1 MPVSAPTARLLAA
14 LLAGTHVAVALG
26 AQRAPGAPASPE
38 TPLTVARAAM
48 RAVTADSVAAAG
60 DRWRMAA
67 IADPRAIAPR
77 LALAV
82 LARGTYDHAAARAW
96 FDSAARVAGDDP
108 RWRAGVAREASQAA
122 LLRGDF
128 VQAHEAALR
137 AVADSAAL
145 PRDEHAW
152 SRFQELVTRRRRGG
166 RVVAATLDSV
176 AALASPADS
185 LLAVRL
191 MCTRLGADAA
201 RARTRVDSA
210 VALALAAGDPQAA
223 GTCLVQLGALL
234 TDRGTPPVAYRAFMQ
249 ADSLFVRA
257 RDPGGRAAA
266 NQRASYVL
274 VQVGAV
280 QEARQRLSLAI
291 TEATRAADAPVLAWA
306 AMNVAQTDLLVGD
319 RVGATAAVQRA
330 IALHRQ
336 TGDVP
341 GLATAEGFLAQLRLD
356 LGEFDEAERYY
367 RAQRA
372 IFENQG
378 DVPRVLHV
386 LAAQAN
392 VAAQRG
398 RRAESRALLD
408 TLALRAG
415 TEHAAAWR
423 ASLPLYRA
431 RLALMAGD
439 GAVARQELLA
449 ARAVFDQRQALF
461 RHEVDARLAWAT
473 LLTGDTL
480 EAIRTLERADG
491 ELERFRATLSAGAL
505 RTVAGGRVGSWGGA
519 ADDTDRLLA
528 ALVPTRHLGA
538 AFTIAERSRT
548 RMVLDRV
555 AGAETDSATLA
566 AVRAAQSPTA
576 ITLAEAQARLPRS
589 VALLV
594 YTGGVGGAPTS
605 LIVVTRDR
613 TRGITLAPLRALE
626 GLVVRW
632 NALLEAGDAG
642 TGAGTAL
649 ARAILAPALAGLP
662 RTVTRLVIVPQG
674 VLHRVPFD
682 ALPVGRGVLGDRIT
696 TTLAPSA
703 TLALRALAD
712 STAVPAR
719 VLAIGAGDAAQPDA
733 APGTLAAERGGATL
747 APLPAAAD
755 EARAATAWAPGSL
768 ALVGDQATEATLKG
782 AATGPWTVL
791 HAAAHAL
798 TTDQALGATW
808 LIVRADAREDGYVS
822 GGELAGLAR
831 GRTLVVLS
839 GCRTTG
845 DFGSRGDAVDG
856 LVAPLL
862 AAGVRTVVASHWA
875 VSDASTRDL
884 MTRFYAA
891 LARGT
896 TVGDALATAQRDLR
910 RGGASPRV
918 WAAFAIIGDPSVRF
932 VPARRG

>member
-1 MPVSAPTARLLAA
+1 MPVPAPRSRLLAA
-14 LLAGTHVAVALG
+14 LLAGTHAATALG
-26 AQRAPGAPASPE
+26 AQDAASAPLA
-38 TPLTVARAAM
+38 VARAAM
-48 RAVTADSVAAAG
+48 RAVADDSVAVAR
-60 DRWRMAA
+60 DRWRRAA
-67 IADPRAIAPR
+67 IDDPRAVAPR

-82 LARGTYDHAAARAW
+82 LARGTYDHALAQAW
-96 FDSAARVAGDDP
+96 FDSAARVAANEP
-108 RWRAGVAREASQAA
+108 RWRAGIAREASLAA

-128 VQAHEAALR
+128 VQAHEAARR

-145 PRDEHAW
+145 PADERAW

-166 RVVAATLDSV
+166 RVSLASIDSV
-176 AALASPADS
+176 AALASPTDT
-185 LLAVRL
+185 LLVVRL
-191 MCTRLGADAA
+191 ACTRLGSDAPRA
-201 RARTRVDSA
+201 RAHADSA
-210 VALALAAGDPQAA
+210 VALALAAGDPQVGGA
-223 GTCLVQLGALL
+223 CLVQLGALL
-234 TDRGTPPVAYRAFMQ
+234 TDRGTPSAAYRAFMQ

-257 RDPGGRAAA
+257 HDPGGRAAA

-274 VQVGAV
+274 IQVGNV
-280 QEARQRLSLAI
+280 QEARTRLSLAI
-291 TEATRAADAPVLAWA
+291 TEATRAGDASVLAWA
-306 AMNVAQTDLLVGD
+306 NMNVAQTDLLVGD
-319 RVGATAAVQRA
+319 RIGATAAIQRA
-330 IALHRQ
+330 IALLRQ

-356 LGEFDEAERYY
+356 LGEFDEAARYY
-367 RAQRA
+367 RAQRDL
-372 IFENQG
+372 FERQG
-378 DVPRVLHV
+378 DVPRVL
-386 LAAQAN
+386 LALSAQAN

-398 RRAESRALLD
+398 RLAEARALLD
-408 TLALRAG
+408 TIELRAG
-415 TEHAAAWR
+415 REHAAAW
-423 ASLPLYRA
+423 ALSLPLHRA
-431 RLALMAGD
+431 RLSLLAGD
-439 GAVARQELLA
+439 GAAARRDLLA
-449 ARAVFDQRQALF
+449 AAALVDARQALF
-461 RHEVDARLAWAT
+461 RHELEARLAWAT
-473 LLTGDTL
+473 LLVGDTL
-480 EAIRTLERADG
+480 EAIRTVERADSS
-491 ELERFRATLSAGAL
+491 LERFRATLSAGAL
-505 RTVAGGRVGSWGGA
+505 RSVVGGRVGSWGGA

-528 ALVPTRHLGA
+528 ALVATRHIGA
-538 AFTIAERSRT
+538 AFTIAERSRS
-548 RMVLDRV
+548 RLVLDRV

-566 AVRAAQSPTA
+566 TVRAAQPRTA
-576 ITLAEAQARLPRS
+576 VTLAEARAQLPRS

-594 YTGGVGGAPTS
+594 YAGGVGGASTS
-605 LIVVTRDR
+605 LMIVTRDR
-613 TRGITLAPLRALE
+613 ARGVTLAPLRTLE

-649 ARAILAPALAGLP
+649 ARAILAPALASLP
-662 RTVTRLVIVPQG
+662 RGITRFVIVPQG

-682 ALPVGRGVLGDRIT
+682 ALPVAGGVLGDRVT
-696 TTLAPSA
+696 TTLAPSVS
-703 TLALRALAD
+703 LALRTLAD
-712 STAVPAR
+712 PVAVPAR
-719 VLAIGAGDAAQPDA
+719 VLAIGAGDAAQPVA

-808 LIVRADAREDGYVS
+808 LLVRADAREDGYVS

-862 AAGVRTVVASHWA
+862 ATGVRTVVASHWA

-891 LARGT
+891 LARGA

-910 RGGASPRV
+910 RAGASPRV
-918 WAAFAIIGDPSVRF
+918 WAAFAVIGDASVRF
-932 VPARRG
+932 VTPGA